1 MSAYRRSPFET
12 YTIYT
17 ISQTSTILD
26 LLEEAADKP
35 NIYMEIYIYTNIGP
49 A

>member
-1 MSAYRRSPFET
+1 MSAYRRSPFEIYT
-12 YTIYT
+12 VYTINQ
-17 ISQTSTILD
+17 ISTILD

-35 NIYMEIYIYTNIGP
+35 NIYMEIYTNIGP